1 MRRKTSLSKQS
12 WGVVFAV
19 AGGIC
24 GGLSGICSQY
34 LFMGWTVDPLWA
46 ACIRLLASGAVLT
59 FTALPRQRWELV
71 RLAGQPGE
79 LLRLLCVG
87 IGLMLCQSAYLNAI
101 SWTNAATA
109 TVLQN
114 VSLVLIMLAACAA
127 ARRPPGVGEGISLVL
142 AVLGTWLLA
151 TGGNPRQLL
160 LVPQGLLWGL
170 TSAAAVALYMVLSGD
185 LLTRWG
191 QQVIIGPGMLL
202 GGLILAIL
210 SRPWE
215 RAAALPPLGWAAV
228 AGVVLGT
235 VLSFSLIM
243 RGIASIG
250 PVQTSMMA
258 ASEPVT
264 AAVLA
269 SLCLRTRFSPADLLG
284 FVCIVATIFLLAKPE
299 KTAGKD

>member
-1 MRRKTSLSKQS
+1 M
-12 WGVVFAV
+12 VFAV

-34 LFMGWTVDPLWA
+34 LFTGWTVDPLWA
-46 ACIRLLASGAVLT
+46 ACIRLLASGAVLM
-59 FTALPRQRWELV
+59 FTA
-71 RLAGQPGE
+71 

-114 VSLVLIMLAACAA
+114 VSLVLIMLAVCAA
-127 ARRPPGVGEGISLVL
+127 ARRLPGVGEGVSLVL

-151 TGGNPRQLL
+151 TGGNPRQLI

-170 TSAAAVALYMVLSGD
+170 TSAVAVALYMVLCGN

-191 QQVIIGPGMLL
+191 QPVIIGPGMLL
-202 GGLILAIL
+202 GGLILAVL

-228 AGVVLGT
+228 AGIVLGT

-243 RGIASIG
+243 RGMASIG
-250 PVQTSMMA
+250 PVRTSMMA

-269 SLCLRTRFSPADLLG
+269 SLWLRTRFSPADLLG
-284 FVCIVATIFLLAKPE
+284 FACIVATIFLLAKPE